1 MNAYKDSAMGMA
13 LRSEHGFVKVLFDRT
28 SLRLVGAHII
38 GPEAATMIHT
48 CMAFLHMKAT
58 VSDMAGL
65 MYIHPALPEVIRNA
79 VRNAVH
85 NAKQEVNA

>member
-1 MNAYKDSAMGMA
+1 
-13 LRSEHGFVKVLFDRT
+13 
-28 SLRLVGAHII
+28 
-38 GPEAATMIHT
+38 
-48 CMAFLHMKAT
+48 
-58 VSDMAGL
+58 L

>member
-1 MNAYKDSAMGMA
+1 
-13 LRSEHGFVKVLFDRT
+13 
-28 SLRLVGAHII
+28 
-38 GPEAATMIHT
+38 MIHT